1 MDSFSDASVN
11 LSNFLGSVQHWQTE
25 CKLMEVNIRDGAFSE
40 AVNKL
45 DCAGVIINVPS
56 EKYYRYISEWQLY
69 KAKNK

>member
-1 MDSFSDASVN
+1 MQAN
-11 LSNFLGSVQHWQTE
+11 GSQH
-25 CKLMEVNIRDGAFSE
+25 RDGAFSE